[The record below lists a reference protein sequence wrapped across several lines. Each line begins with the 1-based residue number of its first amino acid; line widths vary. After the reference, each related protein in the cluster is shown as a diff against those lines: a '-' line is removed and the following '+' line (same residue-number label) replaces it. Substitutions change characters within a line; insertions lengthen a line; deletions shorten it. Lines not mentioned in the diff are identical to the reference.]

1 VYTNAWR
8 DRGFRM
14 SSKLAMC
21 DSGDVSLEFLILHTA
36 GAFIVVT
43 RHSYGSDVGSVAYT
57 SHALG
62 ICLKI

>member
-1 VYTNAWR
+1 
-8 DRGFRM
+8 
-14 SSKLAMC
+14 MC